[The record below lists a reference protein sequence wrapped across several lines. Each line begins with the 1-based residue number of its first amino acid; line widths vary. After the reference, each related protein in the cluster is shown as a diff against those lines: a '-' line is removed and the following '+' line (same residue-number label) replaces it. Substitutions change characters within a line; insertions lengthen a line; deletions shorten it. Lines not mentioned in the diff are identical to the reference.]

1 VKKPPLD
8 LWERAFSQ
16 NRGKILGSLAGLAF
30 GLLVMSVGLLWT
42 LFLALCIA
50 VGYFV
55 GRRLDEGKED
65 LIDVLDRL
73 LPPGHS

>member
-8 LWERAFSQ
+8 SWERAFSQ
-16 NRGKILGSLAGLAF
+16 NRGRILGSLVGLGFA
-30 GLLVMSVGLLWT
+30 LLVMNVGLLWT
-42 LFLALCIA
+42 LFLALCVT

-65 LIDVLDRL
+65 LMDVLDRL

>member
-1 VKKPPLD
+1 
-8 LWERAFSQ
+8 
-16 NRGKILGSLAGLAF
+16 
-30 GLLVMSVGLLWT
+30 MTVGFLWT
-42 LFLALCIA
+42 LFVAICVA

-55 GRRLDEGKED
+55 GRQLDEGKED